1 MSKFVFIKTAN
12 DDAYMNTMDNFRGA
26 VHSADTAVD
35 LYFQSAAAVAGGG
48 AFDKIALVVTTQKEQ
63 EVMEYIGGALAGT
76 HSKGMV
82 VIADDIAKKYVNA
95 NITSVGAITIA
106 TTANTFV
113 KNVVDAGTAN
123 YTLTAAESGSVVFLN
138 DADGVITL
146 PTCAA
151 GLNYMVVLGLASTA
165 GAGVNAGAGDC
176 FYGSIHVQGAT
187 DDASAMQ
194 VELITTTSKDQL
206 KFRHAG
212 AATLAGGPGDVIHIT
227 GINATSW
234 HVDAQLTTT
243 ATPSGIAVIV

>member
-1 MSKFVFIKTAN
+1 MSKYIFIKTA
-12 DDAYMNTMDNFRGA
+12 DDTAYMNTAANFRGA
-26 VHSADTAVD
+26 VHSTNLEVD
-35 LYFQSAAAVAGGG
+35 LYFAAAAAVAGGG
-48 AFDKIALVVTTQKEQ
+48 AFDKITLNTVADKEQ
-63 EVMEYIGGALAGT
+63 EVMDYIGGALAGT

-82 VIADDIAKKYVNA
+82 VIADDIAKKYVNV
-95 NITSVGAITIA
+95 NITSCGAFALA
-106 TTANTFV
+106 TTASTFIRPVLV
-113 KNVVDAGTAN
+113 KTGD
-123 YTLTAAESGSVVFLN
+123 YQLTAADSGSIINLN
-138 DADGVITL
+138 DADGVLTL

-151 GLNYMVVLGLASTA
+151 GLNYTVVLGLASTA

-176 FYGSIHVQGAT
+176 FFGSIHVQGAT

-206 KFRHAG
+206 LFRHAG

-243 ATPSGIAVIV
+243 ATPSGVAVIA